1 MDIVC
6 ALEGSHRNIPAPR
19 SAVAQF
25 DSAPRRPAV
34 AVSMLLLL
42 ALLKVGCGLGPG
54 VTVPLYSKY
63 FSWQLKVISLPG
75 AEQTH
80 AEPKSAAAFS
90 HLPWLLVLNAFPV
103 ALCSAKHRVSSRC
116 SSSNHVF
123 KSVRVPWCFYIFPF
137 WHSGHSSRHINESA
151 GRLLSVWMLAAS
163 SGWWD
168 ILIETSSVPVV

>member
-1 MDIVC
+1 MDVIC
-6 ALEGSHRNIPAPR
+6 ALEGSHRNLSTPR
-19 SAVAQF
+19 SAVAQS
-25 DSAPRRPAV
+25 DSAPHRP

-54 VTVPLYSKY
+54 VTVPLYLKY

-80 AEPKSAAAFS
+80 AEPKCAAAFS

-103 ALCSAKHRVSSRC
+103 TLCSAKHRVSSRC

-123 KSVRVPWCFYIFPF
+123 KSVRVPQCFIFSS
-137 WHSGHSSRHINESA
+137 WHSGHSPRHINKSA
-151 GRLLSVWMLAAS
+151 GRPLSVWMLAAS
-163 SGWWD
+163 GFSGWWD
-168 ILIETSSVPVV
+168 LPIEMRSVPVV